1 MLVPYRKNFNPRS
14 ALAFLHDVV
23 AAGAAWLAAFWFR
36 FNFDIQ
42 TEYLAVMWTTIGWV
56 VLLDAVCFWLFGLYR
71 GLWRYASIHDLRLI
85 VIAVGVAAIA
95 FPALVVL
102 IQPAFLVPR
111 SVYVLHPMLLLFFM
125 GGSRLLYR
133 AWKER
138 NIGKLGAL
146 YGKPVVILGAG
157 DAAVSLLKDLANSAE
172 WRVIGLLDD
181 DDTKQKRQ
189 ILGATVL
196 GRIADLPALAPRF
209 AIEHAII
216 AMPDASHVT
225 RRRAIGI
232 CQSAGIKVMTVPSF
246 EDLMSGKVT
255 ISQIRNVELDDLLG
269 RDPVTLDNAGLAELL
284 EGKTVMV
291 TGAGGSIGSE
301 LCRQIARYTPARLI
315 LYEMSEFAL
324 YQVEQEFHSALRRVP
339 VICMIGDAKNPQ
351 RVAQALEKYRP
362 QVIFHAAAYKHV
374 PLMEEENAWEAVRNN
389 VFGTYVVASEAMRHG
404 VEKLVLIS
412 TDKAV
417 NPANVMGAS
426 KRLAEMVCQSLQ
438 RPQGTRFVM
447 VRFGNVLGSAGSVI
461 PKFREQ
467 IAAGGP
473 VTVTHPEIT
482 RFFMSIPEA
491 AQLVLQAGTMG
502 AGGEIFV
509 LDMGESVRI
518 VDLAQEMIR
527 LSGFTGDEV
536 KIVFTGLRPGE
547 KLYEELLAD
556 DEHTLSTPHPKLRIA
571 RARSVENGW
580 LDSLLAWLDGAV
592 SYDDRQVREALK
604 DWIPEYSSPVVS
616 RRETAAVSHSS

>member
-1 MLVPYRKNFNPRS
+1 MASLPAINPRS
-14 ALAFLHDVV
+14 ALAFLHDVA

-42 TEYLAVMWTTIGWV
+42 SEYLPVMWTTVGWV
-56 VLLDAVCFWLFGLYR
+56 MLVDLLCFWLFGLYR

-102 IQPAFLVPR
+102 IQPAFVVPR
-111 SVYVLHPMLLLFFM
+111 SVYVLQPMLLLFFM

-157 DAAVSLLKDLANSAE
+157 DAAVTLLKDLASSGE

-181 DDTKQKRQ
+181 DDTTHRRQ

-196 GRIADLPALAPRF
+196 GRIADLAVVAARF
-209 AIEHAII
+209 AVEHAIV
-216 AMPDASHVT
+216 AMPSASHVV
-225 RRRAIGI
+225 RRRVVGI
-232 CQSAGIKVMTVPSF
+232 CQDAGVRVLTVPSF

-255 ISQIRNVELDDLLG
+255 VSQIRNVELDDLLG
-269 RDPVTLDNAGLAELL
+269 RDPVTLDSAGLAELL

-291 TGAGGSIGSE
+291 TGAGGSIGAE
-301 LCRQIARYTPARLI
+301 LCRQIARYNPARLV

-324 YQVEQEFHSALRRVP
+324 YQAEQEFHGAFRRGP
-339 VICMIGDAKNPQ
+339 VTCMVGVAKNPQ

-389 VFGTYVVASEAMRHG
+389 VYGTYVVASEAMRHG
-404 VEKLVLIS
+404 VDKFVLIS

-438 RPQGTRFVM
+438 RSQGTRFVM

-473 VTVTHPEIT
+473 WCRPAAPVAPLPEWT
-482 RFFMSIPEA
+482 
-491 AQLVLQAGTMG
+491 
-502 AGGEIFV
+502 
-509 LDMGESVRI
+509 
-518 VDLAQEMIR
+518 
-527 LSGFTGDEV
+527 
-536 KIVFTGLRPGE
+536 
-547 KLYEELLAD
+547 
-556 DEHTLSTPHPKLRIA
+556 
-571 RARSVENGW
+571 
-580 LDSLLAWLDGAV
+580 
-592 SYDDRQVREALK
+592 
-604 DWIPEYSSPVVS
+604 
-616 RRETAAVSHSS
+616 

>member
-1 MLVPYRKNFNPRS
+1 MLVPDRKNFNPRS
-14 ALAFLHDVV
+14 ALAFLHDVL
-23 AAGAAWLAAFWFR
+23 AAGAAWLVAFWFR

-42 TEYLAVMWTTIGWV
+42 TEYLPVMWTTVGWV
-56 VLLDAVCFWLFGLYR
+56 MALDALCFWLFGLYR

-95 FPALVVL
+95 FPAMVVL
-102 IQPAFLVPR
+102 IQPAFVVPR
-111 SVYVLHPMLLLFFM
+111 SVYVLHPMLLLFAM

-157 DAAVSLLKDLANSAE
+157 DAAVSLLKDLASSAE

-181 DDTKQKRQ
+181 DDTTHRRQ

-196 GRIADLPALAPRF
+196 GRIADLPAVATRF
-209 AIEHAII
+209 SVEHAII
-216 AMPDASHVT
+216 AMPSASHGV
-225 RRRAIGI
+225 RRRVVGI
-232 CQSAGIKVMTVPSF
+232 CQEASVRVLTVPSF
-246 EDLMSGKVT
+246 DDLMSGKVT
-255 ISQIRNVELDDLLG
+255 VSQIRNVELDDLLG
-269 RDPVTLDNAGLAELL
+269 RDPVTLDSAGLAELL

-291 TGAGGSIGSE
+291 TGAGGSIGAE
-301 LCRQIARYTPARLI
+301 LCRQIVRYNPARLV

-324 YQVEQEFHSALRRVP
+324 YQVEQEFHGAFRRVP
-339 VICMIGDAKNPQ
+339 VTCMVGDAKNPQ

-389 VFGTYVVASEAMRHG
+389 VYGTYVVASEAMRHD
-404 VEKLVLIS
+404 VDKFVLIS

-502 AGGEIFV
+502 AGGELFV

-518 VDLAQEMIR
+518 VDLARDMIR
-527 LSGFTGDEV
+527 LSGLGEDDV

-571 RARSVENGW
+571 RARSVEP
-580 LDSLLAWLDGAV
+580 AWLNELLDWLGQ
-592 SYDDRQVREALK
+592 SPRDDRQVRADLQQ
-604 DWIPEYSSPVVS
+604 WVPEYRSDSAAPGGEP
-616 RRETAAVSHSS
+616 RRSAQA